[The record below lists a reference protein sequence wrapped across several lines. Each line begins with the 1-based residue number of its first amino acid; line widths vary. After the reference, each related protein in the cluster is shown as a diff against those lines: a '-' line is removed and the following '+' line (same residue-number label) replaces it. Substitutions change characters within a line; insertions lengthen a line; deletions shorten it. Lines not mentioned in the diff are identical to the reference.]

1 MLNTSCLVGSKCG
14 SRMVSSLAGRGRV
27 ACDSQELAEL
37 EGSSLNGHLGESAS
51 PVELFVSGRLAVFGE
66 HSDWAGAMR
75 RCGMH

>member
-1 MLNTSCLVGSKCG
+1 M
-14 SRMVSSLAGRGRV
+14 

-37 EGSSLNGHLGESAS
+37 EGSSLNGHIGESAS

-75 RCGMH
+75 RCGTH